1 MNRPAMTCPKCGTP
15 MNHQASKLV
24 QPVGDED
31 AAAQPAALDGVLLL
45 VFACPGCGWIESRR
59 EGEEPAAPAS
69 P

>member
-1 MNRPAMTCPKCGTP
+1 
-15 MNHQASKLV
+15 MNHQAEKLV

-31 AAAQPAALDGVLLL
+31 VAAQPAGLDGVLLL

-59 EGEEPAAPAS
+59 EGDEPAAQAS